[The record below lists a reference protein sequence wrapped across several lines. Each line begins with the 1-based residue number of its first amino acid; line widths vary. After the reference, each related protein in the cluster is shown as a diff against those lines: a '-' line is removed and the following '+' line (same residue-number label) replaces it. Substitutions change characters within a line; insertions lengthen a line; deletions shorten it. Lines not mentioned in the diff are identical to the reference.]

1 MLTLAGSFILSNL
14 HMRAS
19 RERILRIQEK
29 KLRFMLLHAYH
40 HSRFY
45 HDLYSSMGM
54 SASDLKTTP
63 IEKIPTVDKDIIMEN
78 FDRVI
83 TRKDVTKEEV
93 LDFLDKNRDPQA
105 LFKKSIMLYIPQVHL
120 VRSVYLFT
128 VNVTG
133 IFFTR
138 ISQKLLISN
147 SRGRKQCFLVQ
158 LTGITQV

>member
-1 MLTLAGSFILSNL
+1 LVIDNKRIHPVRVSHDFSCSSDVDVVFICVKS
-14 HMRAS
+14 
-19 RERILRIQEK
+19 Q
-29 KLRFMLLHAYH
+29 
-40 HSRFY
+40 
-45 HDLYSSMGM
+45 D
-54 SASDLKTTP
+54 TTRVA
-63 IEKIPTVDKDIIMEN
+63 EMMIIMEN